1 MRPSEKERIG
11 EEAFLLEAAMRH
23 VDEAVLITTTEL
35 DHPGPEI
42 VYVNEGF
49 CRMTGYTP
57 DEVIGRTPRLLQ
69 GPKTDRAPLDRLRR
83 LLSRGEPFDGRNV
96 INYRKDGSEYV
107 LEWYI
112 EAIRDSD
119 GKITHWISSQRDVTE
134 LKAM

>member
-23 VDEAVLITTTEL
+23 VDEAVVITTTEL

-49 CRMTGYTP
+49 CRRTGYTP

-69 GPKTDRAPLDRLRR
+69 GPKTERR
-83 LLSRGEPFDGRNV
+83 SIACGASSPEESRSTAG
-96 INYRKDGSEYV
+96 
-107 LEWYI
+107 
-112 EAIRDSD
+112 
-119 GKITHWISSQRDVTE
+119 T
-134 LKAM
+134 